1 MNEYGDL
8 QINDA
13 NNVHQNS
20 VKKEIEKSIRMLE
33 TKYNMS
39 ESNMTEDCEL
49 NVLDEMVNCEL
60 LCDKT
65 KNLLHLIFWMKI
77 YSKTYSRQEQYL
89 VILIWNIIKNSKD
102 NIELFNTNLLD
113 CYQDDNILC
122 IDGRIARL
130 FQTIGLN
137 FISLW
142 EYKEQITDIILY
154 FINGLSDKNKR
165 YKYLSNKLNLNDNE
179 NAELWLMNYELIK
192 YLNKIFYDKYIKS
205 NILDYNVLKNILLVN
220 YKELFN
226 KS

>member
-102 NIELFNTNLLD
+102 SIELFNTNLLD

-154 FINGLSDKNKR
+154 FINGLGDKNKR